1 MVEVR
6 EYIDTL
12 GKNLYRDWLVSLDAA
27 TRARIIAAVLRM
39 ESGNF
44 SAAKSVGS
52 GVSEMRLD
60 FGPGY
65 RVYFGMDGDELVI
78 LLVVDPRGGSKQTSR
93 PLIGLGR
100 STSEGNQSKKMALT
114 RSFRETIKE
123 QLADREFRREF
134 LREAVANMVA
144 GDLDTAK
151 SVLREY
157 INGTLGF
164 IALGKALSKSPK
176 SLMRMLSPE
185 GNPHARNLFEMIS
198 YLQRVEGAVLQVS
211 VASAA

>member
-1 MVEVR
+1 M
-6 EYIDTL
+6 
-12 GKNLYRDWLVSLDAA
+12 
-27 TRARIIAAVLRM
+27 
-39 ESGNF
+39 
-44 SAAKSVGS
+44 
-52 GVSEMRLD
+52 
-60 FGPGY
+60 P
-65 RVYFGMDGDELVI
+65 
-78 LLVVDPRGGSKQTSR
+78 
-93 PLIGLGR
+93 
-100 STSEGNQSKKMALT
+100 LT
-114 RSFRETIKE
+114 RNFRETIKE

-185 GNPHARNLFEMIS
+185 GNPHARNLFEMVAH
-198 YLQRVEGAVLQVS
+198 LQRVEGAVLEVI
-211 VASAA
+211 VASAAWGKVCQVKDASAIGQNRSN